1 MKALPRFKLSNDVGF
16 FNELVGILK
25 SLPITAQDEL
35 WQLLAF
41 LRTNPSTYSHL
52 LGSESVAELA
62 KRSSNV
68 VELLYSLQ
76 VVE

>member
-1 MKALPRFKLSNDVGF
+1 MRALPRFKLSNDGGF
-16 FNELVGILK
+16 FNELVSILK

-52 LGSESVAELA
+52 LGS
-62 KRSSNV
+62 
-68 VELLYSLQ
+68 
-76 VVE
+76 